1 MLGHNSVD
9 ESTKYKHLGFCCDKY
24 LSLDEN
30 VKDASNKI
38 KGTLLNLINCGI
50 YEGGFNPITSHHLYT
65 TVVLPKA
72 IYGCEL
78 WNNLL
83 PKHISLLETSH
94 RFSIKYMQ
102 SLPKRTRDVLT

>member
-1 MLGHNSVD
+1 MNPNRNINGLV
-9 ESTKYKHLGFCCDKY
+9 ESGCLDIIQLTRVQNISILVFCCDKY

-50 YEGGFNPITSHHLYT
+50 YEGGFNHITSHHLYT

-83 PKHISLLETSH
+83 PKHISLH
-94 RFSIKYMQ
+94 A
-102 SLPKRTRDVLT
+102 